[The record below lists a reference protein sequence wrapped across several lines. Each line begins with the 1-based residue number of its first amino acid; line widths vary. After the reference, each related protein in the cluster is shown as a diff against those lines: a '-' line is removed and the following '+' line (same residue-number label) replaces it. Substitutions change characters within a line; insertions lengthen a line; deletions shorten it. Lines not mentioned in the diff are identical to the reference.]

1 MIVAQ
6 AGNIDWSWLNARWG
20 LVGEKFVEHA
30 TLTVL
35 AVGIGFLISFPVG
48 VYAYRHRRVYTP
60 VTQVAGVL
68 YTIPSLAA
76 FALLLPFTGLSLA
89 TVLIPLVSYTLLIL
103 IRNTVAGFNSVS
115 ADTKEAALGM
125 GFTRRELLWGV
136 EIPLAI
142 PVILTGVRLA
152 TVTIIGL
159 VTVAALV
166 GRGGFGYFILL
177 GFDQFRGEAL
187 LAGSI
192 LSVLFAVT
200 MDALLVLVERAVTP
214 WSRRKAMRTL

>member
-6 AGNIDWSWLNARWG
+6 ANDFDWSWLNDRWP
-20 LVGEKFVEHA
+20 LIGEKFIEHA

-60 VTQVAGVL
+60 VTLVTGLL

-76 FALLLPFTGLSLA
+76 FALLIPVTGLRLP

-103 IRNTVAGFNSVS
+103 IRNVVAGFYSVP
-115 ADTKEAALGM
+115 ADAKEAALGM
-125 GFTRRELLWGV
+125 GFTRSELLWRV
-136 EIPLAI
+136 EVPLAA
-142 PVILTGVRLA
+142 PVILTGVRIA

-166 GRGGFGYFILL
+166 GRGGLGYFILL
-177 GFDQFRGEAL
+177 GFDQFRTEAL

-200 MDALLVLVERAVTP
+200 MDALLVLAERVATP
-214 WSRRKAMRTL
+214 WSRRKATLS

>member
-6 AGNIDWSWLNARWG
+6 AGDIDWGWLADRWA

-35 AVGIGFLISFPVG
+35 SVGIGFLIAFPIG
-48 VYAYRHRRVYTP
+48 VYAYRHHSVYAPITL
-60 VTQVAGVL
+60 VTGLL

-76 FALLLPFTGLSLA
+76 FALLIPFTGLSLL

-103 IRNTVAGFNSVS
+103 IRNTVAGFNSVP
-115 ADTKEAALGM
+115 ADSKEAALGM
-125 GFTRRELLWGV
+125 GFSRRELLWRV
-136 EIPLAI
+136 EVPLAT
-142 PVILTGVRLA
+142 PVILTGVRIA

-177 GFDQFRGEAL
+177 GFDQFRSEAL

-192 LSVLFAVT
+192 LSVVFAVV
-200 MDALLVLVERAVTP
+200 MDALLVLAERAASP
-214 WSRRKAMRTL
+214 WSRRKAIRNL

>member
-1 MIVAQ
+1 VIMAQ
-6 AGNIDWSWLNARWG
+6 AGDIDWSWVSARWG

-35 AVGIGFLISFPVG
+35 AVGIGFLISFPIG
-48 VYAYRHRRVYTP
+48 VYAYRHRSVYTP
-60 VTQVAGVL
+60 VTLITGLL

-76 FALLLPFTGLSLA
+76 FALLLPFTGLRLP

-103 IRNTVAGFNSVS
+103 IRNIVAGFNSVP

-125 GFTRRELLWGV
+125 GFTRRELLWRV
-136 EIPLAI
+136 ELPLAL
-142 PVILTGVRLA
+142 PVILTGVRIA

-166 GRGGFGYFILL
+166 GRGGLGYFILL
-177 GFDQFRGEAL
+177 GFDQFRPEAL
-187 LAGSI
+187 LAGSV
-192 LSVLFAVT
+192 LSVVFAVSA
-200 MDALLVLVERAVTP
+200 DALLVLAERAATP
-214 WSRRKAMRTL
+214 WSRRKAMRSV

>member
-1 MIVAQ
+1 VIVAQ
-6 AGNIDWSWLNARWG
+6 TGDIDWSWVNDRWA

-48 VYAYRHRRVYTP
+48 VYAYRHRGVYTP
-60 VTQVAGVL
+60 VTLVTGML

-76 FALLLPFTGLSLA
+76 FALLLPFTGLSLL

-103 IRNTVAGFNSVS
+103 IRNTVAGFNSVP

-125 GFTRRELLWGV
+125 GFTSRELLWRV
-136 EIPLAI
+136 ELPLAL
-142 PVILTGVRLA
+142 PVILTGVRIA

-166 GRGGFGYFILL
+166 GRGGLGYFILL

-187 LAGSI
+187 LTGSI
-192 LSVLFAVT
+192 LSVVFAVT
-200 MDALLVLVERAVTP
+200 MDALLVLAERAATP
-214 WSRRKAMRTL
+214 WSRRKAMRSL